1 MYKHP
6 TTILK
11 LPVIYLFIVF
21 SKSLKIKVFS
31 ASSPSVPNQ
40 TEMAEGLTVLQKL
53 YTSKG
58 THDSNPS
65 LKSWT
70 QSEGQPVLRR
80 LDKSNIIMGKN
91 ALLRSRSVEMQN
103 RDAAAV
109 HDLVINVM
117 HAFIIFYLFLYTN
130 RMLLVST

>member
-1 MYKHP
+1 MSDMTSTPSLSTSTSAGSVQTPDYTE
-6 TTILK
+6 TTGNFTYLK
-11 LPVIYLFIVF
+11 WLNSFKKLF
-21 SKSLKIKVFS
+21 SLS
-31 ASSPSVPNQ
+31 EPNQ
-40 TEMAEGLTVLQKL
+40 AEGLTVLKL

-70 QSEGQPVLRR
+70 QSEGQPRR
-80 LDKSNIIMGKN
+80 LDKSNIIMGKK

-117 HAFIIFYLFLYTN
+117 HALLFYLFLY
-130 RMLLVST
+130 